1 MTNKKKAY
9 AIKNE
14 NIVYI
19 DCVSEIRDTLGVKIN
34 DKANENEI
42 KEICEL
48 IKKFQK
54 VFEQTEQLSCIT
66 EVPITTVEGKSEF
79 VRQHP
84 IPHKFK
90 DGLKNEILKMLKM
103 GIIEPCKNPRG
114 WNSPILPVKEKNGE
128 IRLCANFK
136 RTINLH
142 LSESSDK
149 YQLPVTE
156 PLFQQ
161 IGKNK
166 YFASFDV
173 RSSYWQLKI
182 REQDRYK
189 TAFQFENQCY
199 NFIRLPYGLKNSGDL
214 FCRTISDCFKDVKN
228 TEFIKHFVDDI
239 LCHTKTFEE
248 YKLAITEIFE
258 ICLK

>member
-19 DCVSEIRDTLGVKIN
+19 DCVSEIRDNLWVKIN

-90 DGLKNEILKMLKM
+90 EGLKNEI
-103 GIIEPCKNPRG
+103 
-114 WNSPILPVKEKNGE
+114 
-128 IRLCANFK
+128 
-136 RTINLH
+136 
-142 LSESSDK
+142 
-149 YQLPVTE
+149 
-156 PLFQQ
+156 
-161 IGKNK
+161 
-166 YFASFDV
+166 
-173 RSSYWQLKI
+173 
-182 REQDRYK
+182 
-189 TAFQFENQCY
+189 
-199 NFIRLPYGLKNSGDL
+199 
-214 FCRTISDCFKDVKN
+214 
-228 TEFIKHFVDDI
+228 
-239 LCHTKTFEE
+239 
-248 YKLAITEIFE
+248 
-258 ICLK
+258 

>member
-1 MTNKKKAY
+1 MNFLQSETITSFTVHRTEIVFFRKIGQRNFLNRTRFCNSDQQKKAY

-14 NIVYI
+14 NIVYL
-19 DCVSEIRDTLGVKIN
+19 DCVSEIWDTLGVKIN

-114 WNSPILPVKEKNGE
+114 WNSPILPVKK
-128 IRLCANFK
+128 
-136 RTINLH
+136 
-142 LSESSDK
+142 
-149 YQLPVTE
+149 
-156 PLFQQ
+156 
-161 IGKNK
+161 
-166 YFASFDV
+166 
-173 RSSYWQLKI
+173 
-182 REQDRYK
+182 
-189 TAFQFENQCY
+189 
-199 NFIRLPYGLKNSGDL
+199 
-214 FCRTISDCFKDVKN
+214 
-228 TEFIKHFVDDI
+228 
-239 LCHTKTFEE
+239 
-248 YKLAITEIFE
+248 KL
-258 ICLK
+258 